1 MAAEIVAVASVL
13 TVVVEATSVAV
24 VAFGVAVEATLAVV
38 SAAVVVAEPQGC
50 YSSAVAAEGE
60 IGECQEAESDM

>member
-50 YSSAVAAEGE
+50 YSSVVAVEGE

>member
-1 MAAEIVAVASVL
+1 MVAEIVAVASVL

-50 YSSAVAAEGE
+50 YSSVAVEGE

>member
-38 SAAVVVAEPQGC
+38 SAAVEVAEPQGC
-50 YSSAVAAEGE
+50 YSSAVAVEGE